1 MPRKKQPVA
10 TLRANGSRHYRN
22 DVLDE
27 REAREPKI
35 PPVSE
40 LPPPSYLPKSL
51 ADKFNKLAPIL
62 LRAGILTAVDADGL
76 ARYLIAEQNY
86 LRATNRLTAA
96 MNAGNTAEADKWSA
110 IQDRFFRQCRAAGSD
125 LGLTVTGR
133 CSIVLPPGCTME
145 EAPGEEADLFG
156 DNS

>member
-1 MPRKKQPVA
+1 MPRKRQSVA
-10 TLRANGSRHYRN
+10 ALRANGSRHYSN
-22 DVLDE
+22 AQLEE
-27 REAREPKI
+27 REAQEIKA
-35 PPVSE
+35 PPVE
-40 LPPPSYLPKSL
+40 RLPPPTYLPPSL
-51 ADKFNKLAPIL
+51 RAKFEQLAPVLI
-62 LRAGILTAVDADGL
+62 RMGVLTSLDADGL

-125 LGLTVTGR
+125 LGLTVSGR
-133 CSIVLPPGCTME
+133 CSLVLPPGYAVE

-156 DNS
+156 DE

>member
-1 MPRKKQPVA
+1 MPRKRQSVA
-10 TLRANGSRHYRN
+10 ALRASGSRHYSKAQ
-22 DVLDE
+22 LQE
-27 REAREPKI
+27 REAQEVKA
-35 PPVSE
+35 PPVE
-40 LPPPSYLPKSL
+40 RLPPPIYLPPSL
-51 ADKFNKLAPIL
+51 RAKFEQLAPVLI
-62 LRAGILTAVDADGL
+62 RMGVLTSLDADGL

-125 LGLTVTGR
+125 LGLTVSGR
-133 CSIVLPPGCTME
+133 CSLVLPPGYAAE

-156 DNS
+156 DD